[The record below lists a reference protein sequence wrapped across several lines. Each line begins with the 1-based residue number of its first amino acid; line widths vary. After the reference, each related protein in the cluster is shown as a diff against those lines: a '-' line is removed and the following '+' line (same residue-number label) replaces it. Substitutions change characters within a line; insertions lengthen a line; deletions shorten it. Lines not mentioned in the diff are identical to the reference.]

1 MGAGAPEQGMEGW
14 LGKTPF
20 RRHCGEFLVNILDQ
34 TWPRTYLLW
43 RKRSISYLVRYV
55 STNLNLFNKMY
66 AVTKS
71 VFFRKGH
78 LLIDFAGIYA
88 SHSVFKL
95 FYLLEILLVIGSITR
110 T

>member
-43 RKRSISYLVRYV
+43 RKRSISYL
-55 STNLNLFNKMY
+55 FNKMY

-71 VFFRKGH
+71 VFFREVPPCMH
-78 LLIDFAGIYA
+78 QILFLSSIYL
-88 SHSVFKL
+88 K
-95 FYLLEILLVIGSITR
+95 FYW
-110 T
+110 

>member
-43 RKRSISYLVRYV
+43 RKRSISYL
-55 STNLNLFNKMY
+55 FNKMY

-71 VFFRKGH
+71 VFFSGS
-78 LLIDFAGIYA
+78 AAMYA
-88 SHSVFKL
+88 SNSVFK
-95 FYLLEILLVIGSITR
+95 FYLLEILLVIGLITC